1 MSLLL
6 TVGQL
11 ATRAGVSADTIRYY
25 EKLGVV
31 PKASRTAAG
40 YRQYPETVINR
51 IALVRNA
58 QRFGFSLDQI
68 AAFLRVREGGGKP
81 CLEVRAAAQR
91 LLDAV
96 DRQIDDL
103 TAAREQMRETLHDW
117 DARLASTP
125 AHLPARL
132 LETLKTPKTPT
143 GRAAV
148 GRLRARR

>member
-1 MSLLL
+1 LL
-6 TVGQL
+6 TVGKL
-11 ATRAGVSADTIRYY
+11 AARAGVSADTIRYY
-25 EKLGVV
+25 ERLGVV
-31 PKASRTAAG
+31 PRASRTAAG

-51 IALVRNA
+51 ILLVRSA

-117 DARLASTP
+117 DVRLAGTP

-132 LETLKTPKTPT
+132 LETLEPPKIPIA
-143 GRAAV
+143 RATV
-148 GRLRARR
+148 GRFKARR